1 MKRLILLTF
10 LFASLSVAAQKK
22 GAARGDE
29 AAVRAVLGKQVAA
42 WNRGDIPG
50 FMEGYWK
57 SDSLMFIGS
66 KGLKWGWQK
75 TLEGYQKGYP
85 DTATMGKLSFDLLV
99 VKQLSK
105 EYFFVVGKW
114 HLARSI
120 GDVGGH
126 YDLLFRKVKGRWVI
140 VSDHTS

>member
-1 MKRLILLTF
+1 MKKLMFALL
-10 LFASLSVAAQKK
+10 LFASIQAVAQKS
-22 GAARGDE
+22 DE
-29 AAVRAVLGKQVAA
+29 AAVRAVLQKQVDA
-42 WNRGDIPG
+42 WNQGNIPA

-66 KGLKWGWQK
+66 KGLTYGWAQ
-75 TLEGYQKGYP
+75 TLANYQKGYP
-85 DTATMGKLSFDLLV
+85 DAAAMGQLSFELLQV
-99 VKQLSK
+99 RRLSSK
-105 EYFFVVGKW
+105 YYFVVGRW
-114 HLARSI
+114 HLARSK

>member
-1 MKRLILLTF
+1 MKRLLLACM
-10 LFASLSVAAQKK
+10 LLAALSGAAQS
-22 GAARGDE
+22 RDE
-29 AAVRAVLGKQVAA
+29 AAVRAVLDRQVAA

-57 SDSLMFIGS
+57 SDSLMFIGKS
-66 KGLKWGWQK
+66 GIQWGWQK
-75 TLEGYQKGYP
+75 TLANYQKGYP
-85 DTATMGKLSFDLLV
+85 DTATMGQLSFELL
-99 VKQLSK
+99 QLRRLSK
-105 EYFFVVGKW
+105 EYYFVVGKW
-114 HLARSI
+114 HLARSK